1 LTPVQWRVGLF
12 DKCMTACY
20 GWQVIFPNGGERRFE
35 LMSDNT
41 HDHEGDHEH
50 EMDEEVILLEDED
63 GKEHRFVLGDV
74 ITVESK
80 DYAVLLP
87 IDDELEEGVIFRI
100 DGEEGDQMV
109 LADIE
114 SDEEWEKV
122 VTAYN
127 EYMDEFDEEDE
138 EDDEEETEN

>member
-1 LTPVQWRVGLF
+1 
-12 DKCMTACY
+12 
-20 GWQVIFPNGGERRFE
+20 
-35 LMSDNT
+35 MSDNT
-41 HDHEGDHEH
+41 HDHDGDHEH

>member
-1 LTPVQWRVGLF
+1 
-12 DKCMTACY
+12 
-20 GWQVIFPNGGERRFE
+20 
-35 LMSDNT
+35 MS
-41 HDHEGDHEH
+41 DHEH
-50 EMDEEVILLEDED
+50 EHDPDHEHEFEEEVILLEDED

-74 ITVESK
+74 ITVEEQ
-80 DYAVLLP
+80 DYAILLP

-127 EYMDEFDEEDE
+127 ESMDDFDEEDE
-138 EDDEEETEN
+138 EEED